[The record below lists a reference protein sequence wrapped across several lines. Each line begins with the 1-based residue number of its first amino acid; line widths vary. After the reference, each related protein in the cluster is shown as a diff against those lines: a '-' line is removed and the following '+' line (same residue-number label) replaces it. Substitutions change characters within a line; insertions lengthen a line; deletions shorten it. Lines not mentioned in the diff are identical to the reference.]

1 MNTENVITLWNGLKK
16 EDYLRLLKEKTYQY
30 NLTNTYMANSFL
42 SKIQE
47 DQIFIYYTGRNS
59 AVPQSGFKGFDATLK
74 EDENGVILE
83 GKFVPA
89 GHIKFFYFFFI
100 TIMWI
105 MLLWFA
111 IPAPYTGIVVL
122 VLGVIINVI
131 LHAIIT
137 KTDMIDSEEL
147 ILDFLVNLHM
157 K

>member
-1 MNTENVITLWNGLKK
+1 MMKMK
-16 EDYLRLLKEKTYQY
+16 
-30 NLTNTYMANSFL
+30 
-42 SKIQE
+42 
-47 DQIFIYYTGRNS
+47 
-59 AVPQSGFKGFDATLK
+59 
-74 EDENGVILE
+74 
-83 GKFVPA
+83 
-89 GHIKFFYFFFI
+89 
-100 TIMWI
+100 

-111 IPAPYTGIVVL
+111 IPAPYMGIIVL